1 MSETIPRAPRGLLAM
16 VALLYAS
23 EGLPAGIFHEL
34 VQAWLIDQYDI
45 SESMLGII
53 SLLALP
59 WTLKALWSPL
69 VDRVGAAGTWIGGAL
84 MLVGCTTLLLPWMEV
99 GPALWTMLG
108 IMTMASATADVAI
121 DGYTATV
128 VPPALHGRVN
138 GIRVAAYR
146 GAMLVA
152 GGGAIA
158 LGGILPWWTIF
169 AGVGLLAMALAAPCF
184 RIPAAPRDPQP
195 TEAWLKDLWRWL
207 TEPGSLALFAFVLL
221 FKAGDAAMAPMI
233 KPFWLKET
241 GAGLSLE
248 ELGLISVTVG
258 AGLTVA
264 GAMLGGELAT
274 RWGLFK
280 ALWILGALQAISNL
294 GYMGAAMMPTRWMV
308 YGASMVESF
317 CSGLGVAAF
326 LAFLMRICEAKQ
338 AATRFSLLV
347 AMGMLFRNLISAPSG
362 YMVEAWGYATYFG
375 ITFLMALPAFALLP
389 AIRKRVSVTMAVE

>member
-1 MSETIPRAPRGLLAM
+1 MVKTQAPRSLLAM
-16 VALLYAS
+16 VALLYAA

-34 VQAWLIDQYDI
+34 VQAWLIDAHGVKP
-45 SESMLGII
+45 STLGII

-69 VDRVGAAGTWIGGAL
+69 VDRVGTAGKWIGCAL
-84 MLVGCTTLLLPWMEV
+84 LLVGCTTLLLPWMPL

-108 IMTMASATADVAI
+108 VMTVASATADVAI

-146 GAMLVA
+146 GAMLIA

-158 LGGILPWWTIF
+158 LAGTLPWWMIF
-169 AGVGLLAMALAAPCF
+169 VAIGALAMVLAVPCF
-184 RIPAAPRDPQP
+184 RVAPAPRDPQP
-195 TEAWLKDLWRWL
+195 TADWLKDLWGWL

-221 FKAGDAAMAPMI
+221 FKAGDAAMAPMV
-233 KPFWLKET
+233 KPFWLGTEFG
-241 GAGLSLE
+241 GAGLTLE
-248 ELGLISVTVG
+248 ELGLISVTFG
-258 AGLTVA
+258 AALTVA
-264 GAMLGGELAT
+264 GAMIGGELAT
-274 RWGLFK
+274 RWGLFR

-294 GYMGAAMMPTRWMV
+294 GYMAAAMSLSPWAI

-347 AMGMLFRNLISAPSG
+347 AMGMLFRNLVSAPSG
-362 YMVEAWGYATYFG
+362 FMVEAWGYATYFG

-389 AIRKRVSVTMAVE
+389 AIRKRVAITMD

>member
-1 MSETIPRAPRGLLAM
+1 MPEPSPVKHRGLMAM
-16 VALLYAS
+16 VGLLYAA

-34 VQAWLIDQYDI
+34 VGAWLITEHKV
-45 SESMLGII
+45 SPSALGII

-69 VDRVGAAGTWIGGAL
+69 VDRVGTAGRWIGGAL
-84 MLVGCTTLLLPWMEV
+84 VVVGCTTLLLPWMPF

-108 IMTMASATADVAI
+108 LMTIASATADVAI

-128 VPPALHGRVN
+128 IPPELHGRAN

-146 GAMLVA
+146 GAMLIA

-158 LGGILPWWTIF
+158 LAGSLAWWTIF
-169 AGVGLLAMALAAPCF
+169 VAVGLLAIGLGLAASRVKPV
-184 RIPAAPRDPQP
+184 PKDPQP
-195 TEAWLKDLWRWL
+195 TQAWLSELWSWL

-233 KPFWLKET
+233 KPFWLVE
-241 GAGLSLE
+241 AGMSLE
-248 ELGLISVTVG
+248 ELGLVSVTVG

-274 RWGLFK
+274 RWGLFR

-294 GYMGAAMMPTRWMV
+294 GYMGAAMEPARWAI
-308 YGASMVESF
+308 YGASMIESF

-347 AMGMLFRNLISAPSG
+347 AMGMLFRNLVSAPSG
-362 YMVEAWGYATYFG
+362 FMVEAWGYAAYFG

-389 AIRKRVSVTMAVE
+389 VIKKRVGVTLQ

>member
-1 MSETIPRAPRGLLAM
+1 MSQASAQTPRALLAM
-16 VALLYAS
+16 VALLYAA

-34 VQAWLIDQYDI
+34 VQAWLIDQHDI
-45 SESMLGII
+45 SESALGII

-69 VDRVGAAGTWIGGAL
+69 VDRVGSAGRWIGGAL
-84 MLVGCTTLLLPWMEV
+84 LLVGCATMLLPFMPW

-108 IMTMASATADVAI
+108 VMTMASATADVAI

-128 VPPALHGRVN
+128 VPPEQHGRVN

-146 GAMLVA
+146 GAMLIA

-169 AGVGLLAMALAAPCF
+169 IGVGVIALLLAIPCF
-184 RIPAAPRDPQP
+184 MVRPAPRDTQS
-195 TEAWLKDLWRWL
+195 TQDWLKDLWAWL

-221 FKAGDAAMAPMI
+221 FKAGDAAMAPMV
-233 KPFWLKET
+233 KPFWLKDT

-248 ELGLISVTVG
+248 ELGLVSVTFG

-264 GAMLGGELAT
+264 GAIIGGELAT
-274 RWGLFK
+274 RWGLFR

-294 GYMGAAMMPTRWMV
+294 GYMAAALHPEWWAV
-308 YGASMVESF
+308 YAASMIESF

-362 YMVEAWGYATYFG
+362 FMVEAWGYATYFG

-389 AIRKRVSVTMAVE
+389 AIRKRVAITMDGE